1 MQDYSPSRNKQTFVN
16 NLYGKLRDMLE
27 YLCELNGI
35 TFVMQEKILH
45 LQKQASGIRMSYQ
58 SIRVVI
64 VKNIIS
70 VVKEYIVDSTEQL
83 MEKC

>member
-1 MQDYSPSRNKQTFVN
+1 MQDYSPSRNMQTFVN
-16 NLYGKLRDMLE
+16 NLYGKLRDKLE

-35 TFVMQEKILH
+35 TFVMEGKILH
-45 LQKQASGIRMSYQ
+45 LQKQASEIRMSYQ
-58 SIRVVI
+58 SIRIMI

-83 MEKC
+83 LEKC

>member
-1 MQDYSPSRNKQTFVN
+1 
-16 NLYGKLRDMLE
+16 MLE

-35 TFVMQEKILH
+35 TFVMQEKILY
-45 LQKQASGIRMSYQ
+45 LQKQASEIRMSYQ